1 MDCWVREFVRVLSQD
16 FFWLLALVGIY
27 IGTSW
32 VKVSERVGECLTW
45 KGWKLRTWS
54 WVSPGGRDMGMAGW
68 SGWVKVV
75 DVVGVVVDVIV
86 LLVVCTMSAGYLFGR
101 GNARL
106 RVMRFLV

>member
-1 MDCWVREFVRVLSQD
+1 LVVSVGGDLYTSQ
-16 FFWLLALVGIY
+16 VE
-27 IGTSW
+27 
-32 VKVSERVGECLTW
+32 VSERVGEYLTW

-54 WVSPGGRDMGMAGW
+54 RVSPGGRDMGMAGW

-86 LLVVCTMSAGYLFGR
+86 FLVVCTSTMGAGCLLGR

-106 RVMRFLV
+106 RAMRFLV